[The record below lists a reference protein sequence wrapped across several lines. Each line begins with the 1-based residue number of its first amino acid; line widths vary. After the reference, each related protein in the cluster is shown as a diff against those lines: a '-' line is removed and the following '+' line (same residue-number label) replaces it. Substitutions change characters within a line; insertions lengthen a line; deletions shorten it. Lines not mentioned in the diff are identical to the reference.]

1 MVKIKKI
8 LRFMRSNNMSYF
20 HLLQIAVIEITE
32 DILFVQLITTQNIK
46 VNGKNVKNVK
56 TNIL

>member
-32 DILFVQLITTQNIK
+32 DILFVQLITTQTIK
-46 VNGKNVKNVK
+46 VSGKNVKNVK
-56 TNIL
+56 PNIL

>member
-20 HLLQIAVIEITE
+20 HLLQIAIIEITE
-32 DILFVQLITTQNIK
+32 DILFVQLITTQTIK
-46 VNGKNVKNVK
+46 VSGKNVKNVK

>member
-20 HLLQIAVIEITE
+20 HLLQIAIIEITE
-32 DILFVQLITTQNIK
+32 DILFVQLITTQTIK
-46 VNGKNVKNVK
+46 VSGKNVKNVK
-56 TNIL
+56 ANIL

>member
-1 MVKIKKI
+1 MMKT
-8 LRFMRSNNMSYF
+8 NMSYF

-46 VNGKNVKNVK
+46 VSGKNVKNVK